1 MAVSCKLSKYSIHP
15 SDESDGF
22 FGQGLFNNINHSLN
36 VMKNKA
42 GQIAFIDVFNITAV
56 FFRQDYISDSGAFGR
71 QDLFLN
77 TSVREALFL

>member
-36 VMKNKA
+36 V
-42 GQIAFIDVFNITAV
+42 IARFVKVTALSEDKIPAWHGGKEHPAFLFV
-56 FFRQDYISDSGAFGR
+56 DEISVD
-71 QDLFLN
+71 
-77 TSVREALFL
+77 